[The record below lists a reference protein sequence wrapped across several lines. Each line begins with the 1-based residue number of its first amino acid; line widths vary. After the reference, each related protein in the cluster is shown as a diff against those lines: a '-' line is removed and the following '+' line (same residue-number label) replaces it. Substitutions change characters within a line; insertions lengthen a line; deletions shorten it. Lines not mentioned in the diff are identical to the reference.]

1 MDLTM
6 RINSGFKTMS
16 KGQKLIAEYILA
28 HYDKA
33 AFMTAAKLASRIG
46 VSESTVVRFA
56 DALGYDGYPKLQ
68 RALQEMIRTKLTTVQ
83 RIEMTGD
90 QDEASILQSVFKTD
104 MANIRSTLEEIDPE
118 VFSQV
123 VESIFSA
130 KHIYILGLRSAAP
143 LVQFFSYYLS
153 FIFENITVVTS
164 GVSDE
169 FEQIFRAGEGDLLIG
184 VSFPRYSSRTVEG
197 INFAKKNGVKIVSI
211 TDSLLSPLASQ
222 ADLCLVA
229 RSDMASFADSMVA
242 AFSLVNALIVAIGS
256 RKKDEISQY
265 FTKLEAVWDEYSVY
279 LGKDR
284 NAN

>member
-1 MDLTM
+1 
-6 RINSGFKTMS
+6 
-16 KGQKLIAEYILA
+16 
-28 HYDKA
+28 
-33 AFMTAAKLASRIG
+33 
-46 VSESTVVRFA
+46 
-56 DALGYDGYPKLQ
+56 
-68 RALQEMIRTKLTTVQ
+68 
-83 RIEMTGD
+83 
-90 QDEASILQSVFKTD
+90 
-104 MANIRSTLEEIDPE
+104 
-118 VFSQV
+118 
-123 VESIFSA
+123 FSA

-164 GVSDE
+164 GVSDV